1 MKKLLSI
8 LFILPTL
15 FFNCTPI
22 SDQAGTSEQGNA
34 RVIAT
39 AYRSDGQPAAGATV
53 RIRPAGYVTKV
64 SSGNNLKNNLDLK
77 TDSLG
82 IVTIDSLPPGSYT
95 IEITDNLK
103 EAFLLKYDISGTDN
117 EQLIDIADTL
127 QPFASLKGKVDFNP
141 VIDKRFIQVEG
152 LERLIEVD
160 SSGNY
165 CLSDLPHGTY
175 TIRVISIDSTI
186 IPAVIKDVAVDQG
199 RVTLAPY
206 AGWIFSKN
214 VFINTTSSGAAI
226 DENVYNFPALVR
238 LTKSNF
244 RFDEAKGNGDDFRIF
259 KSESDSSSLPFEVE
273 SWDSVGSTAEIW
285 VKVDTIY
292 SGSNRHYFTMKWGNP
307 AAQRVNSGGAA
318 VFDTATG
325 FKGVWHLGKP
335 ADSVITDQTANAF
348 NGISK
353 ATVSVPGLI
362 GMAQKFDG
370 TSSMI
375 QVSGAAIEKLNFP
388 ENGPFSI
395 SAWVNIDGLDSI
407 FRAILFKSDFQ
418 YGLQIRPENQW
429 EFVCFKDNTQ
439 WEMNRTPAQSGS
451 WQFIAGV
458 RNGTRQF
465 LYVNGTCVDS
475 SIVTLAAATTRKT
488 DLPLEIGH
496 YPDGGVNPDR
506 YFKGSIDEVRIAGTA
521 HSADWIKLCFMN
533 QKETDALLRW

>member
-8 LFILPTL
+8 FFIVPTL
-15 FFNCTPI
+15 FFGCVTNP
-22 SDQAGTSEQGNA
+22 DHAGTSEQGNA

-39 AYRSDGQPAAGATV
+39 AYSSDGQPAPGAKV
-53 RIRPAGYVTKV
+53 RIRPASYVTNV
-64 SSGNNLKNNLDLK
+64 SSNENLKKLPELK

-82 IVTIDSLPPGSYT
+82 LVIIDSLPPGSYS
-95 IEITDNLK
+95 IEITDNFK
-103 EAFLLKYDISGTDN
+103 EALLIKCAIPDSGDDRTIN
-117 EQLIDIADTL
+117 LADTL
-127 QPFASLKGKVDFNP
+127 QPFGSLKGKIDYNP
-141 VIDKRFIQVEG
+141 ATDRRLIQVEG
-152 LERLIEVD
+152 LERLVTVD

-175 TIRVISIDSTI
+175 TIRVVSEDTTI
-186 IPAVIKDVAVDQG
+186 TPAIIKDIAVEQG
-199 RVTLAPY
+199 RLTLAPY
-206 AGWIFSKN
+206 AGWIFSKD
-214 VFINTTSSGAAI
+214 VFINTTPSGAGI
-226 DENVYNFPALVR
+226 DENVYNFPILIR
-238 LTKSNF
+238 LTRSNF
-244 RFDEAKGNGDDFRIF
+244 MFNEARGNGDDFRILR
-259 KSESDSSSLPFEVE
+259 SETDTASLPFEIE
-273 SWDSVGSTAEIW
+273 SWDSAGGSAEIW

-292 SGSNRHYFTMKWGNP
+292 ANSNRHCFTMKWGNP
-307 AAQRVNSGGAA
+307 AAQSVNSNGTA
-318 VFDTATG
+318 VFDTTTG

-335 ADSVITDQTANAF
+335 ADSVITDQTVNAF

-353 ATVSVPGLI
+353 TTVSVPGVI

-395 SAWVNIDGLDSI
+395 SAWVNIDELDSI
-407 FRAILFKSDFQ
+407 FRAIVFKSDFQ

-439 WEMNRTPAQSGS
+439 WEMNRAPAQSGS
-451 WQFIAGV
+451 WQFLAGV

-475 SIVTLAAATTRKT
+475 SIVTLAAVTSRKT

-521 HSADWIKLCFMN
+521 FSADWIKLCYLN
-533 QKETDALLRW
+533 QKENDALLTW